1 MDWKTRWTC
10 AEEMSIEPISAP
22 LTVLVV
28 DDEPPARRRLLDLLR
43 QDGAIGT
50 LLEASD
56 GRMAIAQIA
65 AARPYLVFLDI
76 QMPELSGLD
85 VVAAV
90 GAQLMPLTVFVTAYD
105 QHALRAFEANA
116 LDYLLKPFSDERL
129 EATLARAKARLGDD
143 RMAAFG
149 EHLLRMMGT
158 APAGGAAD
166 GAVAGGPY
174 LERLAI
180 KAGGVTRL
188 VRSADIDWI
197 DGNGVYANLHVGGA
211 VLLYRASLGELEA
224 KLDPARFVR
233 VHRSAILNVD
243 SVISLE
249 ALTHG
254 EFEVLLKHGGRA
266 RVSRTY
272 RAQLEQRLGQSL

>member
-1 MDWKTRWTC
+1 M
-10 AEEMSIEPISAP
+10 EPISAP

-28 DDEPPARRRLLDLLR
+28 DDEAPARRRLLDLLR
-43 QDGAIGT
+43 QDAAIGT

-65 AARPYLVFLDI
+65 AARPDLVFLDI

-129 EATLARAKARLGDD
+129 EATLARAKARLGGE

-149 EHLLRMMGT
+149 AHLLRMMGT
-158 APAGGAAD
+158 APVGGASAGHAGGAAAGA
-166 GAVAGGPY
+166 GAVAGAPY

-180 KAGGVTRL
+180 KTGGVTRL

-243 SVISLE
+243 SVISL
-249 ALTHG
+249 ASLTHG
-254 EFEVLLKHGGRA
+254 EFEALLKHGGRA